1 MQFCTIIREI
11 SSKLTLDIYQN
22 LSGLKRHHHNQNQEN
37 IHQKRLLIEEIF
49 CKPQLV
55 MCHIFLIKM
64 LIMTK
69 LEKKEKKREVQSK

>member
-1 MQFCTIIREI
+1 MQVI
-11 SSKLTLDIYQN
+11 SQKLN
-22 LSGLKRHHHNQNQEN
+22 GLKRPHQHQSQEN
-37 IHQKRLLIEEIF
+37 ILLKKLPTEGIY

-64 LIMTK
+64 PIMTK